1 MAQGPMAMA
10 EPNFTPLGDEQND
23 DLPRTFRREKE
34 ARAREARERA
44 AQERAAAPS
53 LSSSPDGYGPAYS
66 PAHGSAEVHGQV
78 HGQAHVTNAP
88 QPRVEVN
95 PDYAPVI
102 ADMPYPASVRRFDV
116 PFVHLVTFFLKA
128 VLAAIPALI
137 LLTAI
142 LWVAGAALQGF
153 FPDLVK
159 MKVLI
164 SFPN

>member
-1 MAQGPMAMA
+1 MAVGPMAMA
-10 EPNFTPLGDEQND
+10 EHNFPPLGDEQND

-53 LSSSPDGYGPAYS
+53 LSTTPDAYAPA
-66 PAHGSAEVHGQV
+66 PAATI
-78 HGQAHVTNAP
+78 AH
-88 QPRVEVN
+88 QPRVDAD
-95 PDYAPVI
+95 PDFAPAI

-116 PFVHLVTFFLKA
+116 PFLHLVSFFLKA

-142 LWVAGAALQGF
+142 LWVAGSALEAM
-153 FPDLVK
+153 FPELIK
-159 MKVLI
+159 MKILI

>member
-53 LSSSPDGYGPAYS
+53 LSTSGLSASGHAAAQAGYGQAPYAPA
-66 PAHGSAEVHGQV
+66 PAGLA
-78 HGQAHVTNAP
+78 A
-88 QPRVEVN
+88 QPRVDAN
-95 PDYAPVI
+95 PEYAPVI

-116 PFVHLVTFFLKA
+116 PFLHLVMFFLKA

-142 LWVAGAALQGF
+142 LWVAGTALQSF
-153 FPDLVK
+153 LPDLVK